1 MAFLYQ
7 SVIKC
12 SFKSSLE
19 LLNSIRMAWK
29 LPLFTE
35 AVLVLSSGWPLREI
49 FCLPHNIMV
58 LSSYFC
64 QISLSFAWKF
74 LNDKVFFG
82 F

>member
-35 AVLVLSSGWPLREI
+35 AVLVLSSRWPLREM

-58 LSSYFC
+58 LMIALSEFIFLSN
-64 QISLSFAWKF
+64 IS
-74 LNDKVFFG
+74 
-82 F
+82 